1 MREPDPLEVFGQS
14 PLFRDLPKEDLRAL
28 AELAQA
34 HRLKRGQVL
43 FLEGEPVR
51 ALYLVA
57 RGAIKVYKLDPKGR
71 KQLVLHLERPYRVLA
86 EVAVF
91 LDRPHYPASAEAL
104 EPSLVYAI
112 PKEAFS
118 RLVEA
123 RPTLARGLIRYLA
136 QRQGQLLHLL
146 DRLVFHEVGA
156 RLAEFLLEREN
167 LEGEGFYLPTNPEL
181 AALLGTVPEAVS
193 RKLGE
198 FYRQGFIRLEG
209 RRVYLVDRKALEAL
223 SEG

>member
-1 MREPDPLEVFGQS
+1 MEALEALHQS
-14 PLFRDLPKEDLRAL
+14 PLFRDLPPADLEAL
-28 AELAQA
+28 AGLAQA
-34 HRLKRGQVL
+34 QRLRRGQLL

-57 RGAIKVYKLDPKGR
+57 RGAVKVYKLDPKGR
-71 KQLVLHLERPYRVLA
+71 KQLVLHLERPYRLLA

-91 LDRPHYPASAEAL
+91 LDRPYYPASAEAV
-104 EPSLVYAI
+104 EESLVYAI

-118 RLVEA
+118 RLVES
-123 RPTLARGLIRYLA
+123 RPSLARGLIRYLA

-156 RLAEFLLEREN
+156 RLAEFLLERERS
-167 LEGEGFYLPTNPEL
+167 EGPGFYLPTNPEL

-209 RRVYLVDRKALEAL
+209 RRVFVENPQALREL